1 MADNKNELAKT
12 GETGYAI
19 VDSPDAHEI
28 MIGAFD
34 QLGVSDFELNRIKI
48 PAGGGMAW
56 EVEALEGVKVHQ
68 HLDVLVLAIKGN
80 QKSWWSTSMEDGGG
94 GSPPSCS
101 SKDGDHGFGINT
113 LDAAPDEAPSK
124 HRCSECPWNQ
134 FGSAGAGKACKDQSL
149 LFFFLEGSRIPSLLT
164 VPATSLKA
172 LRKYALQLIDAGK
185 RIEGCITRLAL
196 KKTQSQSGITYST
209 LDPTWVKDLDESA
222 IEKMVA
228 VSKDFRARIE
238 DFDAFSQQDDS

>member
-1 MADNKNELAKT
+1 MADKKEALAKID
-12 GETGYAI
+12 ETGYAI
-19 VDSPDAHEI
+19 IDSPDAHEV

-34 QLGVSDFELNRIKI
+34 QLGISDFQLSRIKI

-56 EVEALEGVKVHQ
+56 EVEALEGVQVHQ

-94 GSPPSCS
+94 GTPPSCS
-101 SKDGDHGFGINT
+101 SKDGVFGFGINT
-113 LDAAPDEAPSK
+113 LDAPLDEEPSK

-149 LFFFLEGSRIPSLLT
+149 LFFFREGSRIPSLLT
-164 VPATSLKA
+164 VPATSLKG
-172 LRKYALQLIDAGK
+172 LQKYVLQLIDAGK
-185 RIEGCITRLAL
+185 RVEGCVTRLSL

-209 LDPTWVKDLDESA
+209 LDLSWVKDLDEA
-222 IEKMVA
+222 ATEKMAA

-238 DFDAFSQQDDS
+238 DFDAFASADAS